1 MLWKQMSHE
10 IRTPITGV
18 IGMAELLLDVD
29 LEEEEKEI
37 TENIHRSANALL
49 TVINDIL
56 DFSKVESGHLD
67 IEDVQFSLSV
77 VVGDV
82 TKMLSFAAERKH
94 LDFRSDIAPDI
105 DKDLVLMGD
114 PGRVRQIITNLL
126 TNSIK
131 FTHKGYVKFSVS
143 KERETA
149 EVTEVKFIVEDTGI
163 GIDDEVREHL
173 FQPFSQGDSSTAR
186 KFGGTGLG
194 LTICKNL
201 LQLMNGRL
209 SMDSTVGK
217 GTTATF
223 WIPFNNPRAS
233 TAGLVTLPDRLQ
245 SETSVSF
252 NSSEYGQRLGTNE
265 QARQGRSAW
274 RQSSLTMSAEQAA
287 DVELPLSRRADILV
301 LVVEDNAVNQQI
313 AIRTIKKLGFQ
324 VEATW
329 NGKEALDYLTA
340 AKKGQKRKPEIILMD
355 VQMPIIDG
363 YKCTHLL
370 RHHLPY
376 KTFVNEIPI
385 VAMTASA
392 VQGDKEKCKRA
403 GMDDYLAKPVKRNTL
418 ERMLVRWG
426 TTKRPD
432 ISTDGGSAGSAGSN
446 CSDAGDHCDNAAIPC
461 VEHTDNAVALTPGR
475 SPSPAAQTP
484 NDREVSPL
492 PQEVNKISPDSLAP
506 IDAARPSPS
515 PSRSD
520 ATSRLD
526 PDQLSPTY
534 QTNRERAMRGRDE
547 MLLDAAG
554 GAHPATARPPMRQA
568 LTEENMSRL
577 ADECRRG

>member
-149 EVTEVKFIVEDTGI
+149 EVTEVKFIIEDTGI

-432 ISTDGGSAGSAGSN
+432 ISTDGGSAGSN

-475 SPSPAAQTP
+475 SPSPAARTP

-492 PQEVNKISPDSLAP
+492 SQEANKTSPDSLAP
-506 IDAARPSPS
+506 IEAARPSPS

-577 ADECRRG
+577 ADECRRR

>member
-94 LDFRSDIAPDI
+94 LEFRSDIAPDI

-340 AKKGQKRKPEIILMD
+340 AKRGLKRKPEIILMD

-426 TTKRPD
+426 TTKRPEV
-432 ISTDGGSAGSAGSN
+432 STDRGSVGSN

-461 VEHTDNAVALTPGR
+461 VEHTDNVVALTPGR
-475 SPSPAAQTP
+475 SPSPASRTP
-484 NDREVSPL
+484 NDREISPL
-492 PQEVNKISPDSLAP
+492 SHEANKTSPDSMAP

-526 PDQLSPTY
+526 PDQLSATY

-554 GAHPATARPPMRQA
+554 GAHPATARPPIRQA

>member
-1 MLWKQMSHE
+1 MSHE

-131 FTHKGYVKFSVS
+131 FTNKGYVKFSVS

-149 EVTEVKFIVEDTGI
+149 EITEVKFIVEDTGI

-223 WIPFNNPRAS
+223 WIPFNNPLAS

-245 SETSVSF
+245 SETSVSYH
-252 NSSEYGQRLGTNE
+252 SSEYGQRLGRHE
-265 QARQGRSAW
+265 QAQQGRSAW
-274 RQSSLTMSAEQAA
+274 RQSSLTMSAEDATE
-287 DVELPLSRRADILV
+287 VELPLSRRADILV

-313 AIRTIKKLGFQ
+313 AIKTIRKLGFQ

-329 NGKEALDYLTA
+329 NGKEALEYLTA
-340 AKKGQKRKPEIILMD
+340 ARKGLKRKPEIILMD

-426 TTKRPD
+426 TTKRSD
-432 ISTDGGSAGSAGSN
+432 ASTDRASAGSN

-461 VEHTDNAVALTPGR
+461 VEHTDHAVALTPGR
-475 SPSPAAQTP
+475 SESPGSRTP
-484 NDREVSPL
+484 NNRKASPSAQEDSKTSSKAL
-492 PQEVNKISPDSLAP
+492 PASNPAGHP
-506 IDAARPSPS
+506 ASPS
-515 PSRSD
+515 PLD
-520 ATSRLD
+520 ATSKLD
-526 PDQLSPTY
+526 PAQLSPNY

-547 MLLDAAG
+547 MLMEAAG
-554 GAHPATARPPMRQA
+554 GAHPTTVRPPMRQA